1 MILILQVNLDENAD
15 FNQIFG
21 PGSSATNINCAEA
34 GSCLWILEQ
43 TEDGQTVLI
52 PASGANAP
60 SIVSYDVKFLLS
72 RFISF
77 LGSLLAT

>member
-34 GSCLWILEQ
+34 GSCLWIVEQ

-52 PASGANAP
+52 PAPGANAP
-60 SIVSYDVKFLLS
+60 SLVSYDVKFLLS

-77 LGSLLAT
+77 LGTLLTT